1 MTTLRLPS
9 PTADVRAP
17 AQAHLYRRSAR
28 PGAAVLALFTGS
40 RADHAVAARAAD
52 LARGGHPVTAAAVV
66 RSTGFSIDALL
77 HHARHRRVQAD
88 ADAILATVLPAIARA
103 GPVRTTALVVP
114 ARANPYRTLP
124 AGRIDRAARRL
135 ACDMIL
141 SPVPLPGRSP
151 APRRACRTA
160 PRPRA
165 HRRSGSVGRARRPP
179 GPGRLPG
186 PATAAAAGPAGAPR
200 GGGRDA

>member
-28 PGAAVLALFTGS
+28 PGAPVLALFTGS
-40 RADHAVAARAAD
+40 RADYAVAARAAD

-66 RSTGFSIDALL
+66 RSTGFSINALL

-124 AGRIDRAARRL
+124 AGRIERAARRL
-135 ACDMIL
+135 ACDVIL

-151 APRRACRTA
+151 HPAARPPARERTGDDQDRSGGLGGRRAR
-160 PRPRA
+160 
-165 HRRSGSVGRARRPP
+165 
-179 GPGRLPG
+179 GRLPG